1 MLILLSALITLPGIQ
16 NGALWDRDETFYAEC
31 AREMLE
37 RGDFLVPH
45 FNGKPFLEK
54 PPLAYWFMALGFKL
68 FGVGELGARFF
79 SAIFGIGAVLF
90 VFFTG
95 KRLSR
100 KEGGLLPAL
109 VLASS
114 LLFVVASRL
123 ALTDAYLLF
132 SLAGALYFFTLVVT
146 EPRKPCDRAPH
157 NSSLVLPRAPG
168 GSFARARW
176 VGWLGFGAMCGGAFL
191 AKGPV
196 GILLPVASALAFL
209 FWRRPKDIFHPAA
222 LVGVGMA
229 LAIFLP
235 WFWRAN
241 QLSEGKLFDE
251 FFLKHNVGRF
261 SHAMEGHRGPLWY
274 YLPVLLAGFFPWSL
288 FVIQRISASWKEKR
302 EETFLLLIWALIPL
316 LLFSASQTKLPHYI
330 LPCLVPLS
338 LFFRGKVTNCCGLML
353 LILFFLLGILIP
365 LVALPK
371 VDEMRLA
378 SAIKKMDKSPLQEI
392 RKMGS
397 TGYLEPGLVFY
408 FQRPVEFMN
417 ADEAKERLLSKEPF
431 ACLVNQKARLALSP
445 LIHRG
450 RIKSVAAFSGIEE
463 VHGNYEMLALLTNS
477 WKR

>member
-1 MLILLSALITLPGIQ
+1 MIKPLLILILFSASMLFPGIQ
-16 NGALWDRDETFYAEC
+16 IPALWDRDETFYAEC

-37 RGDFLVPH
+37 RGDFLISH

-79 SAIFGIGAVLF
+79 SALFGIGAVLF

-95 KRLSR
+95 QRLFA
-100 KEGGLLPAL
+100 KEGGFLAGL

-132 SLAGALYFFTLVVT
+132 FLAGALYFFTFIIAQPQDLW
-146 EPRKPCDRAPH
+146 
-157 NSSLVLPRAPG
+157 G
-168 GSFARARW
+168 
-176 VGWLGFGAMCGGAFL
+176 GWLGFGAMCGGAFL

-196 GILLPVASALAFL
+196 GIFLPVASAFVFL
-209 FWRRPKDIFHPAA
+209 LWKKPKDIFHPAA
-222 LVGVGMA
+222 LVGVVVA

-261 SHAMEGHRGPLWY
+261 SHAMEGHRGPFWY

-288 FVIQRISASWKEKR
+288 FVIQRISASWKDKR
-302 EETFLLLIWALIPL
+302 EETLLLLIWALIPL

-330 LPCLVPLS
+330 LPCLAPLS
-338 LFFRGKVTNCCGLML
+338 LFFRGKVTRSDGLML
-353 LILFFLLGILIP
+353 LILFFLLGLLIP

-378 SAIKKMDKSPLQEI
+378 SAIKKMDKSPLQGI
-392 RKMGS
+392 RRLGS
-397 TGYLEPGLVFY
+397 AGYLEPGLVFY
-408 FQRPVEFMN
+408 FQRPVEFMD

-431 ACLVNQKARLALSP
+431 ACLVNQELWLTLSP
-445 LIHRG
+445 LIHKG

-463 VHGNYEMLALLTNS
+463 VHGNYETLALLTNS